1 MSGRNNALV
10 ALGAAIVTAA
20 GVALATPVS
29 VLTVSDGATEFV
41 GDPEISL
48 SVAVLTAIVLGATG
62 LLAGY
67 FPAKEASRLDPV
79 VAMKL

>member
-1 MSGRNNALV
+1 ML
-10 ALGAAIVTAA
+10 LKDTAA
-20 GVALATPVS
+20 STAWFPIREKL
-29 VLTVSDGATEFV
+29 GATEFV
-41 GDPEISL
+41 GDPEISF
-48 SVAVLTAIVLGATG
+48 SVAALTAIVLGATG

>member
-1 MSGRNNALV
+1 LISF
-10 ALGAAIVTAA
+10 AIC
-20 GVALATPVS
+20 LAVPK
-29 VLTVSDGATEFV
+29 LGATEFV